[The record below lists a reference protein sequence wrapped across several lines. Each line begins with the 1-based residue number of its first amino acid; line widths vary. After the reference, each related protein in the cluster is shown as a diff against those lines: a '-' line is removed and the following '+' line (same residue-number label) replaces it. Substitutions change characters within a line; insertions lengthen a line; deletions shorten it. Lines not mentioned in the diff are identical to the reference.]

1 MVMGG
6 LVKLLI
12 IIYLAKYYDVF
23 KQFEINNKI
32 LLMEKMVG
40 HCAHQQ
46 LFQQSKASNHRGI
59 Y

>member
-1 MVMGG
+1 MGG